1 MKAKWIHDCNYC
13 KYKGSMFHGSDK
25 LDWYTCNDTVV
36 ARRGD
41 DGPDYWSMPI
51 SMVTNDD
58 YLVAG
63 EFNTEFNGVN
73 DMIVLARFML
83 SRE

>member
-13 KYKGSMFHGSDK
+13 TYKGSMFHGSDK
-25 LDWYTCNDTVV
+25 LDWYTCKESVV

-51 SMVTNDD
+51 SMVNNDD
-58 YLVAG
+58 YLIAR
-63 EFNTEFNGVN
+63 EFKTDFDAVS
-73 DMIVLARFML
+73 DTIVLARFML
-83 SRE
+83 NRK

>member
-1 MKAKWIHDCNYC
+1 MKAKWIHDCDNC

-25 LDWYTCNDTVV
+25 LDWYTCKESVV

-51 SMVTNDD
+51 SMVNNDD
-58 YLVAG
+58 YLIAR
-63 EFNTEFNGVN
+63 EFKTDFDAVS

-83 SRE
+83 GRE